1 MQGWWKFSTRDAGFC
16 QAALTVL
23 SMGVALRDQP
33 GLVLAA
39 VPWPRG
45 ELGNGDVLAA
55 LMGLSCQRLQSVNKH
70 SVFRYPVVSDSKTED
85 GPSPSA
91 LSSQF
96 SLCGADRF
104 VFKVLS

>member
-23 SMGVALRDQP
+23 STGVALRDQP

-70 SVFRYPVVSDSKTED
+70 SLQISCSVRLENRRWAFTFSPLHSVFSVWCR
-85 GPSPSA
+85 
-91 LSSQF
+91 
-96 SLCGADRF
+96 
-104 VFKVLS
+104 